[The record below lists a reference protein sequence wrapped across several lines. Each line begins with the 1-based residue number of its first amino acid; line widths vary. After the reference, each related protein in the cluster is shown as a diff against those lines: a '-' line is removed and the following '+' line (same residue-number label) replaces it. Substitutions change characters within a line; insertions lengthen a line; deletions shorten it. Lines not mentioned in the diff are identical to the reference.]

1 MAHEILSVKLYELEK
16 KIEQLCGRI
25 QISESASHDRI
36 KAETETLRREYAE
49 NALILRNRLTF
60 SKASAVAKLS
70 EAYVRVEQIIKKT
83 KEEIGN
89 SMTEECSGSIPVEE
103 KILLAE
109 YALDFAMQ
117 VSNHALLIAME
128 AIDAQMTQQEKDSL
142 DKD

>member
-16 KIEQLCGRI
+16 KIEQICGRI

-36 KAETETLRREYAE
+36 KAEADALRKECAE
-49 NALILRNRLTF
+49 NELILRNRLMF
-60 SKASAVAKLS
+60 SKAAAVTKLS
-70 EAYVRVEQIIKKT
+70 EAYSKVEQMIKKT

-89 SMTEECSGSIPVEE
+89 PLSEDCNGSVPVEE

-117 VSNHALLIAME
+117 ISNHALLISME
-128 AIDAQMTQQEKDSL
+128 AIDAQLTQQENDRLNKD
-142 DKD
+142 

>member
-36 KAETETLRREYAE
+36 KAETETLRRECAE
-49 NALILRNRLTF
+49 NALILRNRLMF

-109 YALDFAMQ
+109 YSLDFAMQ

>member
-1 MAHEILSVKLYELEK
+1 M
-16 KIEQLCGRI
+16 
-25 QISESASHDRI
+25 
-36 KAETETLRREYAE
+36 
-49 NALILRNRLTF
+49 ALILRNRLTF

>member
-36 KAETETLRREYAE
+36 KAETETLRRECAE
-49 NALILRNRLTF
+49 NALILRNRLMF

-109 YALDFAMQ
+109 NALDFAMQ

>member
-25 QISESASHDRI
+25 QISESASPDRI
-36 KAETETLRREYAE
+36 KAETETLRRECAE
-49 NALILRNRLTF
+49 NALMF

>member
-36 KAETETLRREYAE
+36 KAETEALRRECTE
-49 NALILRNRLTF
+49 NALVLRNRLMF
-60 SKASAVAKLS
+60 SKAAAVTKLS
-70 EAYVRVEQIIKKT
+70 EAYGKVEQIIRKT

-89 SMTEECSGSIPVEE
+89 SLTEGCSGSISVEE

-117 VSNHALLIAME
+117 MSNHALLISME
-128 AIDAQMTQQEKDSL
+128 AIDAQMTQQENDSL
-142 DKD
+142 NKE

>member
-36 KAETETLRREYAE
+36 KAETETLRRECAE
-49 NALILRNRLTF
+49 NALMF

>member
-1 MAHEILSVKLYELEK
+1 
-16 KIEQLCGRI
+16 
-25 QISESASHDRI
+25 
-36 KAETETLRREYAE
+36 
-49 NALILRNRLTF
+49 
-60 SKASAVAKLS
+60 
-70 EAYVRVEQIIKKT
+70 
-83 KEEIGN
+83 
-89 SMTEECSGSIPVEE
+89 MTEECSGSIPVEE

>member
-89 SMTEECSGSIPVEE
+89 SMTEECSGSIPVSYPHLTLPTKLE
-103 KILLAE
+103 
-109 YALDFAMQ
+109 
-117 VSNHALLIAME
+117 V
-128 AIDAQMTQQEKDSL
+128 
-142 DKD
+142 